1 MFDVSHKPPSARTAK
16 AQAVLTVAPE
26 TIRRIHE
33 HKVPKGD
40 PLEVAK
46 VAGIQAAKNTHQ
58 IIPYCHPIPVEHVAV
73 EYLLGEDRIQ
83 VVVTVKAV
91 YKTGVEMEAL
101 TAASICAL
109 TLYDML
115 KMLDESMT
123 IREVRLLEKKGGQ
136 SDLKAGG
143 TRPLKAVV
151 VVISDSVS
159 AGRAADSS
167 GQLIV
172 DRLQAEGVL
181 VDGCLVIPDERETI
195 EQQLMR
201 CADDLGVDLV
211 LTTGGTGLGPR
222 DQTPEAM
229 SRVIERDAPG
239 IAEAARAHGQERT
252 PYSMLSR
259 GKAGIRGR
267 TLIVNLP
274 GSPRGVAESLDAVLL
289 GILHA
294 FPIMDGGGHATLPAE
309 A

>member
-1 MFDVSHKPPSARTAK
+1 MFDVSHKAPSARVAK

-26 TIRRIHE
+26 TIQRIHE
-33 HKVPKGD
+33 RKVPKGD
-40 PLEVAK
+40 PLEVAR
-46 VAGIQAAKNTHQ
+46 VAGIQAAKSAHQ
-58 IIPYCHPIPVEHVAV
+58 IIPYCHPIPVDHVAV
-73 EYLLGEDRIQ
+73 EYQLGADRIQ
-83 VVVTVKAV
+83 VVVTVKAI

-101 TAASICAL
+101 TAVSICAL

-123 IREVRLLEKKGGQ
+123 IQDVRLLEKKGGQ
-136 SDLKAGG
+136 LGLQACG

-167 GQLIV
+167 GQRVV
-172 DRLQAEGVL
+172 DRLQAEGVG
-181 VDGCLVIPDERETI
+181 VHACLVISDERATI
-195 EQQLMR
+195 EQTLIR
-201 CADDLGVDLV
+201 CADELGVDLV

-239 IAEAARAHGQERT
+239 IAEAARAYGQERT
-252 PYSMLSR
+252 PFSMLSR

-274 GSPRGVAESLDAVLL
+274 GSPRGVAESLDAVLR

-294 FPIMDGGGHATLPAE
+294 FPIMDGSGHSAPPTGA
-309 A
+309 